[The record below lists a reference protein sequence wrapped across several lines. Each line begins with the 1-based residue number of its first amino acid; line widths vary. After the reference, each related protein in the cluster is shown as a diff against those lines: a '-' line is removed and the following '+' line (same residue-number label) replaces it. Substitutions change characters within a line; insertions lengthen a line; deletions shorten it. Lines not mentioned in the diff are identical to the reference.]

1 MCFLIESKRQLQHSV
16 FFSPFLFT
24 LPFFSQL
31 LSPLFFLSHVR
42 ESYTLK
48 NVFLPSLTSFPY
60 LLSLC
65 FIPSLF
71 TVVSVFCCVFH
82 SLSNIVSVC
91 CCVFHSVSNTVS
103 VLCCG
108 FHSLSNNYCLYL
120 LLCVSFPLYEYLPPS
135 FFVCFIPLCNVFVSS
150 LNRPCLSLRSPGSFH
165 L

>member
-1 MCFLIESKRQLQHSV
+1 MKVILLKMYSC
-16 FFSPFLFT
+16 
-24 LPFFSQL
+24 LPW
-31 LSPLFFLSHVR
+31 R
-42 ESYTLK
+42 
-48 NVFLPSLTSFPY
+48 PSWRLPY

-165 L
+165 LWFQCARRENRPTEASQTAVICELVTR